1 MPRQTSWILF
11 PLSIKVCGR
20 GFVGIAMP
28 RCPCVFT
35 YEHVSSRGSQTQWQ
49 GGTGSFQKGVYLPK
63 GVPVLRQRGL
73 LSRQKYIHAAPSVG
87 RVVVW
92 FPSTHFLVS
101 RREGLEPTSPPPPP
115 FPALRSCVLGEGPPP
130 LVQGWSHDSNRI
142 NQSVFSP
149 KGSDRLGI
157 SI

>member
-1 MPRQTSWILF
+1 MPRQINWIFF

-20 GFVGIAMP
+20 GFVGIATP

-73 LSRQKYIHAAPSVG
+73 LSRQKYIHTAPSVG

-101 RREGLEPTSPPPPP
+101 RREGLEPTSPPPVPRP
-115 FPALRSCVLGEGPPP
+115 QVMCIGERSPYPWCRGGHMTQIPSIRASFPLRV
-130 LVQGWSHDSNRI
+130 VIGW
-142 NQSVFSP
+142 
-149 KGSDRLGI
+149 G
-157 SI
+157 

>member
-1 MPRQTSWILF
+1 MPRQTSWIFF

-101 RREGLEPTSPPPPP
+101 RREGLEPTSPPVPRPQVMCIGRGAP
-115 FPALRSCVLGEGPPP
+115 TPGPG
-130 LVQGWSHDSNRI
+130 V
-142 NQSVFSP
+142 VT
-149 KGSDRLGI
+149 
-157 SI
+157 